1 MSQNQFY
8 TNLFDKFKKLV
19 EDNSL
24 LNEEVKITGKTLTVE
39 EAIGNTER
47 KDFPIIK
54 GKEKLLEADFRGVKG
69 QAFTDMPYNFQGNL
83 KQIVE
88 MPLETNFDTAVY
100 IATVYIATLNAVC
113 RYLKIADKT
122 VHCKDGEPENC
133 ALELVEY
140 IKNKYGNP
148 KIALIGFQPAMLEN
162 LAKNFK
168 VRIVDLDANNIG
180 KVKYSVMVEDGD
192 KPINDLL
199 SWCDIVVATG
209 STIANKTITNLLID
223 KPAIFFGTTLAGA
236 AALMK
241 LERFC
246 PCSK

>member
-1 MSQNQFY
+1 MNQNQFY

-19 EDNSL
+19 EDNGL
-24 LNEEVKITGKTLTVE
+24 LNEEVKITGRTLTTE

-69 QAFTDMPYNFQGNL
+69 QAFTDMPNNFKGNL

-100 IATVYIATLNAVC
+100 IATLNAVC
-113 RYLKIADKT
+113 RYLKITDKT

-140 IKNKYGNP
+140 IKNKYENP
-148 KIALIGFQPAMLEN
+148 NIALIGFQPAMLEN
-162 LAKNFK
+162 LGKNFK
-168 VRIVDLDANNIG
+168 VRIVDLDSSNIG
-180 KVKYSVMVEDGD
+180 KVKYNVMVEDGSKSID
-192 KPINDLL
+192 DLL
-199 SWCDIVVATG
+199 NWCDIVVATG
-209 STIANKTITNLLID
+209 STIANKTITNLLLD
-223 KPAIFFGTTLAGA
+223 KPTIFFGTTLAGA
-236 AALMK
+236 ASLMK

>member
-19 EDNSL
+19 EDNGL
-24 LNEEVKITGKTLTVE
+24 LNEEVKITGRTLTAE

-69 QAFTDMPYNFQGNL
+69 QAFTDMPNNFQGNL
-83 KQIVE
+83 KQIVD
-88 MPLETNFDTAVY
+88 MPLKTNFDTA
-100 IATVYIATLNAVC
+100 VYIATLNAVC
-113 RYLKIADKT
+113 RYLKITDKT

-133 ALELVEY
+133 ASELVEY
-140 IKNKYGNP
+140 IKNKYGSP

-162 LAKNFK
+162 LGKNFK
-168 VRIVDLDANNIG
+168 VRIVDLDVGNIG
-180 KVKYSVMVEDGD
+180 KIKYNVVVEDGS
-192 KPINDLL
+192 KPIDDLL
-199 SWCDIVVATG
+199 GWCDIVVATG
-209 STIANKTITNLLID
+209 STIANKTITNILVD
-223 KPAIFFGTTLAGA
+223 KPTIFFGTTLAGA

>member
-1 MSQNQFY
+1 MNKNEFY
-8 TNLFDKFKKLV
+8 TDLFHNFRKLV
-19 EDNSL
+19 EDNGL
-24 LNEEVKITGKTLTVE
+24 LNDEVKITGRALTAE

-54 GKEKLLEADFRGVKG
+54 GKEKLLQADFKGAKG
-69 QAFTDMPYNFQGNL
+69 QAFTDMPNNFHGNL
-83 KQIVE
+83 KQIIE
-88 MPLETNFDTAVY
+88 MPLQTNFDTA
-100 IATVYIATLNAVC
+100 VYIATLNAVC
-113 RYLKIADKT
+113 RYLGITDKT
-122 VHCKDGEPENC
+122 VHCKDGEPEKC

-162 LAKNFK
+162 LSKNYK

-180 KVKYSVMVEDGD
+180 KVKYGVTVEDGS
-192 KPINDLL
+192 KPIDDLL
-199 SWCDIVVATG
+199 NWCDIVVATG
-209 STIANKTITNLLID
+209 STVANKTITSILLD
-223 KPAIFFGTTLAGA
+223 KSTIFFGTTLAGT

-246 PCSK
+246 ACSK

>member
-1 MSQNQFY
+1 MDKNEFY
-8 TNLFDKFKKLV
+8 TDLFHKFRKLV
-19 EDNSL
+19 EDNDL
-24 LNEEVKITGKTLTVE
+24 LNEEVKITGRTLTAE

-54 GKEKLLEADFRGVKG
+54 GKEKLLQANFKGVKG
-69 QAFTDMPYNFQGNL
+69 QAFTDMPNNFMGNL
-83 KQIVE
+83 KQIIE
-88 MPLETNFDTAVY
+88 MPLQTNFDTA
-100 IATVYIATLNAVC
+100 VYIATLNAVC
-113 RYLKIADKT
+113 RYLKITSNT
-122 VHCKDGEPENC
+122 VHCKDGEPESC

-162 LAKNFK
+162 LAKNYH

-180 KVKYSVMVEDGD
+180 KIKYGVMVEDGN
-192 KPINDLL
+192 KPIDALL
-199 SWCDIVVATG
+199 NWCDIVVATG
-209 STIANKTITNLLID
+209 STIANKTITNVLLE
-223 KPAIFFGTTLAGA
+223 KPTIFFGTTLAGA